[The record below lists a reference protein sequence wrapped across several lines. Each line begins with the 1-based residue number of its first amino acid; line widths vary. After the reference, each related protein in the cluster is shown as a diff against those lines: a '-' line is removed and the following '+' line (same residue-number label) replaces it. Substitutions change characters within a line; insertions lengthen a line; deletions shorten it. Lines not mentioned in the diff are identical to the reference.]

1 MNLLILIQ
9 CFCFGYVI
17 QGLLTDLKFLQT
29 SQSEKSED
37 TLIAPVAPFVPTSE
51 SVVETIKADETEI
64 CSLDKDGKPP
74 RPRMILL
81 GETGVGKSTFG
92 NRLFKGEMK
101 IFWIILIKLNK
112 GYSEDYDEEYDYY
125 NEEKE
130 EEVSN
135 DHIVKEG
142 SYLEKTK
149 NKNFGV
155 GHTMESHTNETV
167 WKTGNKCFT
176 GLYM

>member
-9 CFCFGYVI
+9 CFCFGFVI
-17 QGLLTDLKFLQT
+17 PGLLTVTDLEFLQT

-37 TLIAPVAPFVPTSE
+37 NLIAPVAPFVPTSE

-101 IFWIILIKLNK
+101 IF
-112 GYSEDYDEEYDYY
+112 
-125 NEEKE
+125 
-130 EEVSN
+130 
-135 DHIVKEG
+135 
-142 SYLEKTK
+142 
-149 NKNFGV
+149 
-155 GHTMESHTNETV
+155 
-167 WKTGNKCFT
+167 
-176 GLYM
+176 